1 MAVPYTFGT
10 ATSSIPLSQ
19 LDSNFNTVIT
29 LGNTAIQLGNTVT
42 TLNNMTLA
50 NVTISS
56 GNVTITN
63 VTITTANVTTANIG
77 TAFVSG
83 NVSFTGTSNRI
94 TGDFS
99 NATLASRVMFQTSTV
114 NSNTVLNAI
123 PNGTATASVLQLYA
137 NSDPTNTS
145 VAQIT
150 SSVGAGLISFISGI
164 SGTGTY
170 LPMAFSAG
178 GSEAMRIAV
187 AAGGIRA
194 VGIGYTTLTG
204 VGDNGLAV
212 LGNVAVGSSSSNGKF
227 SVTGSSNSNVGTF
240 IGNASLTGS
249 APTYQGSIRLIDN
262 PTSSTAAS
270 GGIEFLTSTFGSGYG
285 FKIASVDS
293 SGVSLTFAIRQ
304 NSASWTEVMRLDNA
318 SNVGIGTT
326 SPGAK
331 LDVTNNQAALSYL
344 IDTNNTTNG
353 GSSIWRMITRNI
365 ANTSTTSVEFYK
377 PTGSGFYLNNND
389 TNASNFTA
397 VSIGGTERMR
407 IDSSGNVLVV
417 NPAGLGYGTGSGGT
431 VTQATSRTTGVT
443 LSKPTGAITMFSA
456 AGSAVAATF
465 TVTNTLVAATDTII
479 LNQKSGTN
487 LYVLL
492 VTAVAAG
499 SFNITFYT
507 TGGVAT
513 DAPVINFALIKGV
526 TA

>member
-83 NVSFTGTSNRI
+83 NVSFTGTGNRI
-94 TGDFS
+94 TGDFN
-99 NATLASRVMFQTSTV
+99 NATAVNRVAFQNST
-114 NSNTVLNAI
+114 TNAQTILTII
-123 PNGTATASVLQLYA
+123 PNGTAVTSALSIEGDSAVA
-137 NSDPTNTS
+137 NGTNATFNLTS
-145 VAQIT
+145 TDVRL
-150 SSVGAGLISFISGI
+150 GSGI
-164 SGTGTY
+164 RGTGTY
-170 LPMAFSAG
+170 LPMTFYTG
-178 GSEAMRIAV
+178 GSER
-187 AAGGIRA
+187 
-194 VGIGYTTLTG
+194 
-204 VGDNGLAV
+204 
-212 LGNVAVGSSSSNGKF
+212 
-227 SVTGSSNSNVGTF
+227 
-240 IGNASLTGS
+240 
-249 APTYQGSIRLIDN
+249 
-262 PTSSTAAS
+262 
-270 GGIEFLTSTFGSGYG
+270 
-285 FKIASVDS
+285 
-293 SGVSLTFAIRQ
+293 
-304 NSASWTEVMRLDNA
+304 MRLDT
-318 SNVGIGTT
+318 SGNVGIGTS
-326 SPGAK
+326 SPASK
-331 LDVTNNQAALSYL
+331 LNVLGNVNNSANSLGTLDSATLTVQNVNSAALQITSKL
-344 IDTNNTTNG
+344 NLGVTSNG
-353 GSSIWRMITRNI
+353 VTYGYSSIASAY
-365 ANTSTTSVEFYK
+365 ANFNGAGDIGTAMLFGTQ
-377 PTGSGFYLNNND
+377 
-389 TNASNFTA
+389 TNAS
-397 VSIGGTERMR
+397 GGTVERMR
-407 IDSSGNVLVV
+407 IDSSGNVGIGTTSPSEKLRVTSTGTNEIRSHSSSSGDARVGFWAEGAAYNYIQTVRSSGALSSFADLQTFNNSSGTERARIDSSGNVLVT

-456 AGSAVAATF
+456 AGSVVAATF

-513 DAPVINFALIKGV
+513 DAPVINFALIKGA
-526 TA
+526 TS